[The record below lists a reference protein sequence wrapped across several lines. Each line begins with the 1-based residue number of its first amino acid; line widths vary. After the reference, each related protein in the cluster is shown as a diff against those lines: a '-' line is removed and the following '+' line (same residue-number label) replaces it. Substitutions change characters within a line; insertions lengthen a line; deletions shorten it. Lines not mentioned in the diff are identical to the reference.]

1 VFLSFVKRELSQA
14 ASQPGEEFLLVA
26 ALSLGGTRN
35 GLNRRVEGR
44 VWTKRFELVR
54 KLGGKTES
62 GCETS
67 VDTPFVEVF
76 LVHEWVV
83 VSEKLRVIPDL
94 GVSYRLPHAK
104 PQEIRERE
112 RERERGWEMGLVVVM
127 GNEMG
132 MRELLDGED
141 LIMTQPSLLGLQAE
155 GPNKRR
161 KSKRK
166 KRVVCVS
173 EREREREGAE

>member
-1 VFLSFVKRELSQA
+1 
-14 ASQPGEEFLLVA
+14 
-26 ALSLGGTRN
+26 
-35 GLNRRVEGR
+35 
-44 VWTKRFELVR
+44 
-54 KLGGKTES
+54 
-62 GCETS
+62 
-67 VDTPFVEVF
+67 
-76 LVHEWVV
+76 
-83 VSEKLRVIPDL
+83 
-94 GVSYRLPHAK
+94 
-104 PQEIRERE
+104 
-112 RERERGWEMGLVVVM
+112 MGLVVVM